1 MGLVETTTATRSSTT
16 PIRLPDCGELSGK
29 KITTHDKEVTV
40 TKVAIGL
47 SIALTV
53 ALATQ
58 ALARSHHHRQPTSG
72 SVGSVD
78 SGYGPPA
85 NWNEIEISIPSVGG

>member
-1 MGLVETTTATRSSTT
+1 M
-16 PIRLPDCGELSGK
+16 
-29 KITTHDKEVTV
+29 EVAV
-40 TKVAIGL
+40 TKVAAVL

-58 ALARSHHHRQPTSG
+58 ALARSHHHRPPASHSIGTI
-72 SVGSVD
+72 D

-85 NWNEIEISIPSVGG
+85 NWNEIEISVPSGGG